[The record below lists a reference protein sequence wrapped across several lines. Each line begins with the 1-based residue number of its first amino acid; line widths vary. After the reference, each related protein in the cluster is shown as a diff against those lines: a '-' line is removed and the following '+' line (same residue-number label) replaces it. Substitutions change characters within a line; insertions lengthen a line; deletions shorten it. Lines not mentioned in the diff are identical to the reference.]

1 MKGAHRNETEQNLFN
16 DLSDPGRCI
25 FHYFPDLEIR
35 FHPLPFFKFAIIFL
49 LIALYIL
56 SQLKKAGA
64 AEQPSPNRQ
73 DRLPAAE
80 EDVSPAEIPSAEIQ
94 ISSEAVLKRDL
105 ADMPEIVYSTVT
117 KETTDDD
124 IFPFVVID
132 PPGLD
137 PQEDE
142 ITEITAIKFDKGYVP
157 VLSFSALLEAEKKL
171 PEGAPK
177 DKPFFGEVGD
187 PSRIL
192 SRAAISWGTI
202 FPSMSNSCTATA
214 QDLSP
219 TAKYYN
225 TLPLARKVLNVP
237 SDVENHKLVT
247 LCKYFGIDFSGA
259 QGASDCLAT
268 GKVFEKLVETIKQS

>member
-1 MKGAHRNETEQNLFN
+1 MKLNKTY
-16 DLSDPGRCI
+16 STI
-25 FHYFPDLEIR
+25 FLI
-35 FHPLPFFKFAIIFL
+35 LAAVFFIIFLISKSVFTLILAIIFL

-56 SQLKKAGA
+56 P
-64 AEQPSPNRQ
+64 EPTRQ
-73 DRLPAAE
+73 APAAE

-132 PPGLD
+132 AETTGLD

-177 DKPFFGEVGD
+177 DKPLFGEVAGSFSD
-187 PSRIL
+187 FVSGCNFVGHNLPFDVKFL
-192 SRAAISWGTI
+192 YCNGT
-202 FPSMSNSCTATA
+202 
-214 QDLSP
+214 DLSP

-225 TLPLARKVLNVP
+225 TLPIARKVLNVP

>member
-1 MKGAHRNETEQNLFN
+1 MKLNKTY
-16 DLSDPGRCI
+16 STI
-25 FHYFPDLEIR
+25 FLI
-35 FHPLPFFKFAIIFL
+35 LAAVFFIIFLISKSVFTLILAIIFL

-64 AEQPSPNRQ
+64 AQSGPEPTRQ
-73 DRLPAAE
+73 APAAE

-132 PPGLD
+132 AETTGLD

-157 VLSFSALLEAEKKL
+157 VLSFSALLE
-171 PEGAPK
+171 
-177 DKPFFGEVGD
+177 
-187 PSRIL
+187 SRG
-192 SRAAISWGTI
+192 RGW
-202 FPSMSNSCTATA
+202 
-214 QDLSP
+214 
-219 TAKYYN
+219 
-225 TLPLARKVLNVP
+225 
-237 SDVENHKLVT
+237 
-247 LCKYFGIDFSGA
+247 
-259 QGASDCLAT
+259 
-268 GKVFEKLVETIKQS
+268 

>member
-1 MKGAHRNETEQNLFN
+1 MKLNKTHST
-16 DLSDPGRCI
+16 I
-25 FHYFPDLEIR
+25 FLI
-35 FHPLPFFKFAIIFL
+35 LAAVFFIIFLISKSVFTLILAIIFL

-64 AEQPSPNRQ
+64 AQSGPEPTRQ
-73 DRLPAAE
+73 APAAE
-80 EDVSPAEIPSAEIQ
+80 EEVSPAEIPSAEIQ
-94 ISSEAVLKRDL
+94 ISSEPVLKREL
-105 ADMPEIVYSTVT
+105 SDMPEIVYSTVT
-117 KETTDDD
+117 KETTDDN

-132 PPGLD
+132 AETTGLD

-177 DKPFFGEVGD
+177 DKPLFGEVAGSFSD
-187 PSRIL
+187 FVSGCNFVGHNLPFDVKFL
-192 SRAAISWGTI
+192 YCNGT
-202 FPSMSNSCTATA
+202 
-214 QDLSP
+214 DLSP
-219 TAKYYN
+219 NAKYYN
-225 TLPLARKVLNVP
+225 TLPIARKVLNVP

>member
-1 MKGAHRNETEQNLFN
+1 MKLNKNYST
-16 DLSDPGRCI
+16 I
-25 FHYFPDLEIR
+25 FLILAAVFLII
-35 FHPLPFFKFAIIFL
+35 FLISKAVFTLILAIIFL
-49 LIALYIL
+49 LIALYIM
-56 SQLKKAGA
+56 SQLKKAA
-64 AEQPSPNRQ
+64 AAQSGPEPTRQ
-73 DRLPAAE
+73 APAAE
-80 EDVSPAEIPSAEIQ
+80 DISPAEIPSAEIQ

-105 ADMPEIVYSTVT
+105 SDMPEIVYSAVT

-132 PPGLD
+132 AETTGLD

-171 PEGAPK
+171 PEGASK
-177 DKPFFGEVGD
+177 DKPLFGEVARSFSDFVSGCNFVGHNLPFD
-187 PSRIL
+187 VKFL
-192 SRAAISWGTI
+192 YCNGT
-202 FPSMSNSCTATA
+202 
-214 QDLSP
+214 DLSP

-225 TLPLARKVLNVP
+225 TLPIARKVLNAP